1 VHERG
6 DFDGDGHVDFTGD
19 STATYDKHGLLVSS
33 LGTFT
38 DTSGTFSS
46 SQVYTRDKAGNAVKI
61 VSEES
66 SNGVLL
72 DRIVE
77 LATFDKFNRPTTIRS
92 ERDLDGDG
100 DIDAADV
107 IETFTATYDNKG
119 RVLTSTDRVTDGT
132 GVLLYFKQD
141 TIAYGKDTHT
151 ETRDIDDDGDGVF
164 DRHVETVQPL
174 LQL

>member
-1 VHERG
+1 MRNLLRHMPLVC
-6 DFDGDGHVDFTGD
+6 
-19 STATYDKHGLLVSS
+19 LLVSS
-33 LGTFT
+33 LGTFS
-38 DTSGTFSS
+38 DPSGTFSS

-72 DRIVE
+72 DRVVE
-77 LATFDKFNRPTTIRS
+77 LATFDEFNRPTTVRS

-107 IETFTATYDNKG
+107 IETTTTAYDNKG
-119 RVLTSTDRVTDGT
+119 RVTASTDRVTDGT
-132 GVLLYFKQD
+132 GGLLYFESD
-141 TIAYGKDTHT
+141 AIAYGKDTQT

-164 DRHVETVQPL
+164 DRHVETIQPL
-174 LQL
+174 LQF